1 MTASSSHSSF
11 KAPRYSL
18 FVFLVSAMLATSGA
32 FADSGEALG
41 YEWRLRGLLGALVGI
56 FLPNSGEAC
65 LSTEPGAEGRVISQL
80 TITASKE
87 RPGEYW
93 RYGAE
98 IDESSGRTL
107 KAWSEYWY
115 RDKYKRNE
123 DEIEGEGV
131 FEFASAIRTLREELP
146 RSTQEIQIWSD
157 GKEYPVLVIP
167 RGDKTLKTGYRARH
181 FATEAVRR
189 PGEKKY
195 GLAFEL
201 WFGEEDPHPPVR
213 ITGKKGVLRVTLD
226 LQKEE
231 AVTPSAPHG
240 CQIPIHE
247 QNPEDASK
255 GGPMDD

>member
-1 MTASSSHSSF
+1 M
-11 KAPRYSL
+11 APG
-18 FVFLVSAMLATSGA
+18 LV
-32 FADSGEALG
+32 
-41 YEWRLRGLLGALVGI
+41 V
-56 FLPNSGEAC
+56 
-65 LSTEPGAEGRVISQL
+65 SQL

-98 IDESSGRTL
+98 IDESTGRTL
-107 KAWSEYWY
+107 RAWSEYWY

-131 FEFASAIRTLREELP
+131 FEFASAIRRFRTELP
-146 RSTQEIQIWSD
+146 RSTREIQIWSD

-167 RGDKTLKTGYRARH
+167 KGTTTLKTGYTARH
-181 FATEAVRR
+181 FATESVRR

-195 GLAFEL
+195 GFEFEL
-201 WFGEEDPHPPVR
+201 WFEDQEPHPPVR

-226 LQKEE
+226 LQNEE
-231 AVTPSAPHG
+231 ATKPSGTHG

-247 QNPEDASK
+247 QDPEEASE
-255 GGPMDD
+255 GGPMDE